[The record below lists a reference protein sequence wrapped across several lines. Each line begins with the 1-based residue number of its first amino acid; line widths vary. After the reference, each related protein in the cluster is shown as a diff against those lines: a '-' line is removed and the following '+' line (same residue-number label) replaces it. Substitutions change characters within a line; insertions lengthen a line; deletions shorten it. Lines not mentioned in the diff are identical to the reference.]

1 MNFSIQRSSKRYQ
14 QKIPAKAKVKDI
26 FIPKVDFVTVDQKGE
41 EVARIMSKYDL
52 EAIPV
57 VNKKNQLLG
66 RITIDDILNARQCS
80 SKGPTKSQQALWD
93 AEDKR
98 KATLTKAQ
106 KDSLEK
112 QKEMFQ
118 GNF

>member
-1 MNFSIQRSSKRYQ
+1 MEM
-14 QKIPAKAKVKDI
+14 
-26 FIPKVDFVTVDQKGE
+26 TLH
-41 EVARIMSKYDL
+41 DL
-52 EAIPV
+52 
-57 VNKKNQLLG
+57 
-66 RITIDDILNARQCS
+66 LNRKQCG
-80 SKGPTKSQQALWD
+80 SKGSTKSQQAIWD

-106 KDSLEK
+106 KDSLER

>member
-1 MNFSIQRSSKRYQ
+1 MSLKDLITANS
-14 QKIPAKAKVKDI
+14 KAKVKDI

-66 RITIDDILNARQCS
+66 RITIDDVMDVANNN
-80 SKGPTKSQQALWD
+80 
-93 AEDKR
+93 
-98 KATLTKAQ
+98 LTMPPKTTWFDP
-106 KDSLEK
+106 KPLDGLVVYEF
-112 QKEMFQ
+112 E
-118 GNF
+118 

>member
-1 MNFSIQRSSKRYQ
+1 MEDVNKLFEHFGH
-14 QKIPAKAKVKDI
+14 A
-26 FIPKVDFVTVDQKGE
+26 
-41 EVARIMSKYDL
+41 SKYEL
-52 EAIPV
+52 RL
-57 VNKKNQLLG
+57 KK
-66 RITIDDILNARQCS
+66 RPKRKITIDDILNARQCS

-98 KATLTKAQ
+98 KATLTKVQ
-106 KDSLEK
+106 KDSLEN

>member
-1 MNFSIQRSSKRYQ
+1 MEDVNKLFEHFGH
-14 QKIPAKAKVKDI
+14 A
-26 FIPKVDFVTVDQKGE
+26 
-41 EVARIMSKYDL
+41 SKYEL
-52 EAIPV
+52 RL
-57 VNKKNQLLG
+57 KK
-66 RITIDDILNARQCS
+66 RPKRKITIEDILNARQCS

-98 KATLTKAQ
+98 KAILTKAQ

>member
-1 MNFSIQRSSKRYQ
+1 MAISLFKHPMV
-14 QKIPAKAKVKDI
+14 PASAGHYNWDLKNVNKLFEHFGHA
-26 FIPKVDFVTVDQKGE
+26 
-41 EVARIMSKYDL
+41 SKYDL
-52 EAIPV
+52 RL
-57 VNKKNQLLG
+57 KK
-66 RITIDDILNARQCS
+66 RPKRKITIDDILNARQCGP
-80 SKGPTKSQQALWD
+80 KGPTKSQQALWD

>member
-1 MNFSIQRSSKRYQ
+1 MAVRWLKLKQYG
-14 QKIPAKAKVKDI
+14 
-26 FIPKVDFVTVDQKGE
+26 PKGPTKE
-41 EVARIMSKYDL
+41 LTLHDL
-52 EAIPV
+52 
-57 VNKKNQLLG
+57 
-66 RITIDDILNARQCS
+66 LNRRQCS

-98 KATLTKAQ
+98 NAILTKAQ

>member
-1 MNFSIQRSSKRYQ
+1 M
-14 QKIPAKAKVKDI
+14 
-26 FIPKVDFVTVDQKGE
+26 
-41 EVARIMSKYDL
+41 ARL
-52 EAIPV
+52 W
-57 VNKKNQLLG
+57 QLD
-66 RITIDDILNARQCS
+66 TCS
-80 SKGPTKSQQALWD
+80 AKGPTKQEIATIE
-93 AEDKR
+93 ANKTR

>member
-1 MNFSIQRSSKRYQ
+1 MAVRWLKLKQYG
-14 QKIPAKAKVKDI
+14 P
-26 FIPKVDFVTVDQKGE
+26 
-41 EVARIMSKYDL
+41 
-52 EAIPV
+52 
-57 VNKKNQLLG
+57 
-66 RITIDDILNARQCS
+66 
-80 SKGPTKSQQALWD
+80 KGPTKSQQALWD

-98 KATLTKAQ
+98 KAILTKAQ